1 MTRTIMLHHDETTER
16 RQRIEQRIYLLLNGK
31 PLDVLHSTYAAMYRA
46 AREGGEKAVDA
57 MAQVERELKA
67 GQS

>member
-1 MTRTIMLHHDETTER
+1 MTLSHNTLDD
-16 RQRIEQRIYLLLNGK
+16 QRKKIEFRIYQWLNRV
-31 PLDVLHSTYAAMYRA
+31 DYETRISTYAAMYRA